1 MHNSLQCHFTN
12 ALLHYQILVEE
23 VGAEVQ
29 HLAFLSLQL
38 ANVGA
43 ARPLE
48 KDAEPN
54 VVLRLDESTP
64 LESHKYINAQHTT
77 FIPKEIPLAG
87 PSSTPLPSSSRTPSE
102 YLWSRCPL
110 CFGGINSI
118 SSELL
123 TQCIMCLNANFQLK
137 QKFDC
142 DMRNGR
148 EGQKGF
154 RDPQYLSPHTI
165 ILEQAF
171 VEYWQDVTDKVHPPQ
186 GSQQ

>member
-1 MHNSLQCHFTN
+1 MHNSLRCHFTN

-43 ARPLE
+43 AQPLE

-54 VVLRLDESTP
+54 VALRLDESTP
-64 LESHKYINAQHTT
+64 LESCKYINAQHTT

-87 PSSTPLPSSSRTPSE
+87 PSSTPLPSLSRTPSE

-123 TQCIMCLNANFQLK
+123 TQCIMCLDANFQLK
-137 QKFDC
+137 QKFGH
-142 DMRNGR
+142 DMHNGR
-148 EGQKGF
+148 EGQKGS
-154 RDPQYLSPHTI
+154 RDPRYLLPHTI
-165 ILEQAF
+165 ILEWAF
-171 VEYWQDVTDKVHPPQ
+171 VEYWQDVTEKVHLPQ
-186 GSQQ
+186 GSQ